1 MAGKKNRALYQLKVT
16 LQEIQPPV
24 WRRILVWEDATLAQL
39 HRILQIVMGWEDY
52 HLHQFEIGR
61 RIYSVPD
68 PDDDLYERKVI
79 DESRVRLREV
89 VPRVGT
95 HLEYLYDF
103 GDSWRH
109 DLLLEAIVLP
119 DLGTQYPRCLAGEH
133 RTPPEDVGGSPGYED
148 YLEALTDPEHKEHE
162 NVLRWRGPFDPET
175 FSLTAVNQHLQK
187 EFRSARRKA
196 TPHASPPENT
206 ATHRSPNSALLPRL
220 LTGSGTPPKDRK
232 RIRPD
237 EKVPL
242 ELNDREREL
251 ILEHSLADEELTGRL
266 RVVPLRGEAPVYR
279 FTLDE
284 LDELTGYIAA
294 EANHANDKKLQQ
306 EWDRLYARLAAV
318 LESYTDEDD

>member
-1 MAGKKNRALYQLKVT
+1 MAGKKNCALYQLKVT
-16 LQEIQPPV
+16 LQEIQPPI
-24 WRRILVWEDATLAQL
+24 WRRILVWEDATLTQL

-95 HLEYLYDF
+95 GFEYLYDF

-119 DLGTQYPRCLAGEH
+119 DPGTPYPRCLAGER
-133 RTPPEDVGGSPGYED
+133 RTPPEDVGGLPGYED
-148 YLEALTDPEHKEHE
+148 YLEALADPEHKEHE
-162 NVLRWRGPFDPET
+162 NVLRWRGPFDPEV
-175 FSLTAVNQHLQK
+175 FPLTAVNQQLQK
-187 EFRSARRKA
+187 MFRSAQRKA
-196 TPHASPPENT
+196 TTHASPPENT
-206 ATHRSPNSALLPRL
+206 ATDRSPNSVPLPRL
-220 LTGSGTPPKDRK
+220 LTGSGTPKARK
-232 RIRPD
+232 RIRPE

-251 ILEHSLADEELTGRL
+251 ILNHSLAEPELTDRL
-266 RVVPLRGEAPVYR
+266 RLVPAPDEPPIYR
-279 FTLDE
+279 FTLDD
-284 LDELTGYIAA
+284 LDELAGYIAA
-294 EANHANDKKLQQ
+294 EANHAKDKKLQK
-306 EWDRLYARLAAV
+306 EWDRLYARLANV
-318 LESYTDEDD
+318 LESYTDED